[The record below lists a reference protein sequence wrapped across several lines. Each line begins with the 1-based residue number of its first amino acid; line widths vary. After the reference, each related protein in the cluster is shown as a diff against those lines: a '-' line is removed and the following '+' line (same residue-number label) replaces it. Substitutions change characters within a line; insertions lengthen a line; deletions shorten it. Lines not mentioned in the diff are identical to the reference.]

1 MRILHF
7 RVTFA
12 VLGLL
17 ALMAGALLDT
27 TWLAGS
33 GAAAAAVSDL
43 IGIARARVRHPE
55 PLLRLLRATC
65 EALPSIGVAAYEPL
79 AIGVAVAVVLY
90 ALMAAGLETVSVSR
104 GLTLGNVRGET
115 SRRVTSALC
124 SMALLGIPAAL
135 AWGRTPQ
142 SLIGRDAGTV
152 AAVVVSVAILV
163 ALRGMLD
170 VALEVRAAGK
180 RATAQNVD
188 S

>member
-1 MRILHF
+1 MRTLHF
-7 RVTFA
+7 RFTFA

-17 ALMAGALLDT
+17 ALIAGALLDS

-33 GAAAAAVSDL
+33 GAATAGVSDL
-43 IGIARARVRHPE
+43 MGLARARMRHPE

-115 SRRVTSALC
+115 TRRVMSALC
-124 SMALLGIPAAL
+124 SLAVLGIPAVL
-135 AWGRTPQ
+135 VWGRTPQ
-142 SLIGRDAGTV
+142 SLLGRDSRTV
-152 AAVVVSVAILV
+152 AAVVVSVAMLV

-180 RATAQNVD
+180 RARAQNVD